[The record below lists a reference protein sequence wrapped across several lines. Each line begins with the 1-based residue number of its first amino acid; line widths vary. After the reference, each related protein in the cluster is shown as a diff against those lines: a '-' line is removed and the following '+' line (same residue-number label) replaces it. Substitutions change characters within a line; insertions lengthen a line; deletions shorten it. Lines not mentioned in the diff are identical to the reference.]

1 MSESFTLCSLSFG
14 EMIIGELDINLMVM
28 AQIKS
33 TWQSF

>member
-1 MSESFTLCSLSFG
+1 MGGVHLCSISFG
-14 EMIIGELDINLMVM
+14 EMITGELDVNLVVM